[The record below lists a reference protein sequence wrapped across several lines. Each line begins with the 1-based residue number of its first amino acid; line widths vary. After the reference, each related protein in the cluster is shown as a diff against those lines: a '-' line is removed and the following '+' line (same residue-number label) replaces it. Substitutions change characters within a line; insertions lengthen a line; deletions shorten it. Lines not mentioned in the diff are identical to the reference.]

1 MISELEG
8 RITKFPV
15 LPANRWDHFC
25 GESKSAECAEDEDAA
40 VLDVVEP
47 KPADVKGQRRIF
59 LLSYYLIGKAYDFYT
74 QKDAHPCRLSASFNV
89 Q

>member
-15 LPANRWDHFC
+15 LPTNRWDHFC

-47 KPADVKGQRRIF
+47 KPGDVKGQQKKKN
-59 LLSYYLIGKAYDFYT
+59 LS
-74 QKDAHPCRLSASFNV
+74 LSSTALMKTYW
-89 Q
+89 